1 MLNDADPRIRNEA
14 INALC
19 EFNFLKSLRCQKNEK
34 YSNKHVIIEFISDIL
49 SQEVPY
55 PLQPS
60 NEMFISLDNS
70 QNNQQIER
78 YLGKCLFDLTNM
90 LLELESKEQLVNSI
104 IVYLIYKK
112 Y

>member
-55 PLQPS
+55 SLKPS
-60 NEMFISLDNS
+60 NEMFISLDS

-90 LLELESKEQLVNSI
+90 LLELESKEQLVNLI
-104 IVYLIYKK
+104 IAYLIYGK